1 MTESKTLQM
10 IFSNVN
16 NTRVTISVAEPKD
29 DLTPTEVEE
38 AMDEIINQN
47 IINSTGG
54 DLVQVVGARLVTR
67 QVVELIE
74 M

>member
-1 MTESKTLQM
+1 MAETKTLQM
-10 IFSNVN
+10 IFLNGN
-16 NTRVTISVAEPKD
+16 NGRVTISVAEPKD
-29 DLTPTEVEE
+29 DLTPTEVEV

-47 IINSTGG
+47 VINSTGG
-54 DLVQVVGARLVTR
+54 DLVQVIGARLITR